1 MAAVENCQSKGFA
14 LTDIV
19 ILTWRGRE
27 RSELHGDTLGS
38 WALRRFNGAYDD
50 AGQPVWTNGDLTV
63 ETIRRFKGQA
73 SPALVITEVD
83 FEALTPDKR
92 ALLFVALTRAQL
104 HVELVVSQQAELA
117 LARQVA

>member
-1 MAAVENCQSKGFA
+1 M
-14 LTDIV
+14 
-19 ILTWRGRE
+19 
-27 RSELHGDTLGS
+27 
-38 WALRRFNGAYDD
+38 
-50 AGQPVWTNGDLTV
+50 WTNGDLTV

-83 FEALTPDKR
+83 FDELSPDKR

-104 HVELVVSQQAELA
+104 HVELVISQRAEQA